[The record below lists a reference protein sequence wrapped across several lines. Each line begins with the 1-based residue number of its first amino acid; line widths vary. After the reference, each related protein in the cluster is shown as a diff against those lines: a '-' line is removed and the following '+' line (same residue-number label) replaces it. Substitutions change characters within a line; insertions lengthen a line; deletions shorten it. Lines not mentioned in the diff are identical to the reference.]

1 VSLNATR
8 KPLTSYHPALHLARV
23 LQRQAF
29 RKLRWHFGT
38 ERFAM
43 TQSPS
48 PLPHK
53 IYRHQSKLRRL
64 HSDAPLE
71 ALWQDNKVHNHGL
84 ALPHLT
90 DILIRPGETFSIWRL
105 IGRPTV
111 AKGYREGMELHLGR
125 PRGGIGGGLCQIAN
139 LIHWLAL
146 HTPLRVTQRASH
158 SFDPFPDQ
166 GRVIP
171 YGTGAALFYNYID
184 LWLFNPT
191 QITFQLQLWLTD
203 TLINGEMRADAQ
215 LPHRYRIHAQNEAF
229 TQTNGTWFRHNEIW
243 RDTIAKGQDQRLLQR
258 EKLYEN
264 HVRVL
269 YRPA

>member
-1 VSLNATR
+1 MR
-8 KPLTSYHPALHLARV
+8 RPLTSYHPALYRVRV
-23 LQRQAF
+23 LQRQAL

-38 ERFAM
+38 ERFAITRM
-43 TQSPS
+43 PA

-64 HSDAPLE
+64 FSDDPQE
-71 ALWQDNKVHNHGL
+71 TLWQDNKVHNHCL
-84 ALPHLT
+84 ALPHLDT
-90 DILIRPGETFSIWRL
+90 VLIRPGETFSIWRL
-105 IGRPTV
+105 IGRPTT

-125 PRGGIGGGLCQIAN
+125 ARGGIGGGLCQIAN

-146 HTPLRVTQRASH
+146 HTPLQVTQRASH

-191 QITFQLQLWLTD
+191 PITFQFRLWLTD
-203 TLINGEMRADAQ
+203 TLINGEMRADVQ
-215 LPHRYRIHAQNEAF
+215 LPHRYRVFAQHEAF
-229 TQTNGTWFRHNEIW
+229 TQSGGVWFRHNEIW
-243 RDTIAKGQDQRLLQR
+243 RDTIAKGQSHSLLHS

-269 YRPA
+269 YQPAP

>member
-1 VSLNATR
+1 LNSVR
-8 KPLTSYHPALHLARV
+8 KPLTSYHPALHQVRV

-29 RKLRWHFGT
+29 RKLRWHFGS
-38 ERFAM
+38 EHFAI
-43 TQSPS
+43 TRSAD

-64 HSDAPLE
+64 HSNDPIE
-71 ALWQDNKVHNHGL
+71 TLWQNNKVHNHGL
-84 ALPHLT
+84 ALPHLNN
-90 DILIRPGETFSIWRL
+90 ILIRPGETFSIWRL
-105 IGRPTV
+105 IGRPT
-111 AKGYREGMELHLGR
+111 AARGYRIGMELHLGR

-146 HTPLRVTQRASH
+146 HTPLQVTQRASH

-191 QITFQLQLWLTD
+191 PITFQLRIWLTD
-203 TLINGEMRADAQ
+203 TLINGEMRADTQ
-215 LPHRYRIHAQNEAF
+215 LPHRYRIHAENERF
-229 TQTNGTWFRHNEIW
+229 SHSGSTWFRHNEIW
-243 RDTIAKGQDQRLLQR
+243 RDQVMKGQSPNVVLS

-269 YRPA
+269 YQPDAA